1 MSDRKAHPRVEKLLV
16 DRWSPRSFDQ
26 STISDEDLNVI
37 FEAAGLAPSAYNYQ
51 PWRFLYTKN
60 GDANWE
66 RFLSHL
72 VPFNQSWAKT
82 ASVLI
87 YIVSDAKMRQPDG
100 TANDA
105 YTNSFDAGAA
115 WAQMALQAT
124 ALGYHAHGMI
134 GLDIAKASEDL
145 KIPEGY
151 RLEAAIAIGRKA
163 PADLL
168 PEGLREREVPSGR
181 KPVSEIAFAGDF
193 R

>member
-1 MSDRKAHPRVEKLLV
+1 MSERKAHPRVEKLFV
-16 DRWSPRSFDQ
+16 DRWSPRSFDE
-26 STISDEDLNVI
+26 STIPDEDLHVI

-51 PWRFLYTKN
+51 PWKFLYAKK
-60 GDANWE
+60 GDENWD
-66 RFLSHL
+66 RFLSL
-72 VPFNQSWAKT
+72 LIPFNQSWAKT

-87 YIVSDAKMRQPDG
+87 YIVSDTQMRQPDG
-100 TANDA
+100 TANPA
-105 YTNSFDAGAA
+105 YAHSFDAGAA

-124 ALGYHAHGMI
+124 ALGYHAHGMV
-134 GLDIAKASEDL
+134 GLDFAKAVEEL

-163 PADLL
+163 PAERL

-181 KPVSEIAFAGDF
+181 KPVGEIAIAGDF

>member
-1 MSDRKAHPRVEKLLV
+1 MLV
-16 DRWSPRSFDQ
+16 
-26 STISDEDLNVI
+26 
-37 FEAAGLAPSAYNYQ
+37 
-51 PWRFLYTKN
+51 
-60 GDANWE
+60 
-66 RFLSHL
+66 
-72 VPFNQSWAKT
+72 
-82 ASVLI
+82 
-87 YIVSDAKMRQPDG
+87 YIVSDTKMRQPDG

-124 ALGYHAHGMI
+124 AMGFHTHGMI

-181 KPVSEIAFAGDF
+181 KPVSEFAVAGDF